1 MKFLKNHGKK
11 VSVVLLAMA
20 LMVTPM
26 LNIVKAAD
34 DVTCELRYHYFFM
47 EAENAYIKT
56 VYKPESKA
64 KIQKYNISRTV

>member
-26 LNIVKAAD
+26 LNIVK
-34 DVTCELRYHYFFM
+34 
-47 EAENAYIKT
+47 
-56 VYKPESKA
+56 P
-64 KIQKYNISRTV
+64 Q